1 MYFSH
6 PLLLEPKKWWKKC
19 PKYASKYGI
28 YILKRNYFFCL
39 IIFNFTEFTSAE
51 APVVNKLFVP
61 SNLALND
68 ILELLCTVKRGD
80 PPLNFRWLHNGR
92 DVTQSK
98 HRVTTLGSSSHLS
111 IGKIETEDV
120 GNYTCIVSNS
130 MGSNEVTANI
140 VIEGIG
146 IHEKYKN

>member
-1 MYFSH
+1 M
-6 PLLLEPKKWWKKC
+6 
-19 PKYASKYGI
+19 
-28 YILKRNYFFCL
+28 
-39 IIFNFTEFTSAE
+39 
-51 APVVNKLFVP
+51 
-61 SNLALND
+61 
-68 ILELLCTVKRGD
+68 KRGD
-80 PPLNFRWLHNGR
+80 PPLTFRWLHNGR

-140 VIEGIG
+140 VIEGTG
-146 IHEKYKN
+146 MYK